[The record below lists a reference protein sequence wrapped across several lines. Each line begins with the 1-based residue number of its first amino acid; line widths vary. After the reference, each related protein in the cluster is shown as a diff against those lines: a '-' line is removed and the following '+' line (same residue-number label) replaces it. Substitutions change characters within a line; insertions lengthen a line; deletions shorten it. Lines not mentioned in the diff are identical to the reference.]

1 MVEHSLGKGEV
12 IGSIP
17 IISSM
22 NLSKARGQDGFL
34 NTSMEQPISR
44 TPFQQAGLA
53 IEKLAEFE
61 QLRSAV
67 TRVFAPGTEERF
79 LRLLQRKGVPIR
91 DFERVRRE
99 QLLEQADP
107 RLAQSG
113 ATAQQL
119 YGALTVSDQAQ
130 MREFYLTTLEALDL
144 SLREKY
150 NKLYRYY

>member
-1 MVEHSLGKGEV
+1 
-12 IGSIP
+12 
-17 IISSM
+17 
-22 NLSKARGQDGFL
+22 
-34 NTSMEQPISR
+34 MEQPTSR

-61 QLRSAV
+61 QLQSV
-67 TRVFAPGTEERF
+67 VIRVFAPEAVERF

-99 QLLEQADP
+99 KLLEQADP
-107 RLAQSG
+107 KLAQSG
-113 ATAQQL
+113 KTAQQL
-119 YGALTVSDQAQ
+119 YEALTVSDQAQ
-130 MREFYLTTLEALDL
+130 MREFYLTTLESLDL